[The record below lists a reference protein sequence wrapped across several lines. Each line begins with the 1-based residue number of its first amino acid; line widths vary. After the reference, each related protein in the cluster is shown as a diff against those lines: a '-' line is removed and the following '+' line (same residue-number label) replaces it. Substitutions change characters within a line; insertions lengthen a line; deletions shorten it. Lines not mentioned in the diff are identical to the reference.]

1 MVVTQ
6 TVPLHLAA
14 LVVTKAS
21 TTPVRTIHLILALVM
36 TTVMMKMM
44 ATTEMEMEMVTTSE
58 TEAMVEG
65 IR

>member
-1 MVVTQ
+1 M
-6 TVPLHLAA
+6 
-14 LVVTKAS
+14 VTKAS
-21 TTPVRTIHLILALVM
+21 TTPVRTIHIILALVM

-58 TEAMVEG
+58 TEAMVEE